1 MAWHRRIIQTVF
13 AITFS
18 LLFASLSSSLA
29 LAEHATIFVD
39 KLSRSTVCDDLP
51 APRVSCEL
59 ITRYAFSLPSDQSPI
74 PHILVIS
81 GFRGDLEVRLN
92 NRQLTSPF
100 STRTDLLIR
109 GGPPIQFPLLVEH
122 LKPGINDL
130 VVAIKSEAI
139 MGPYPGSVAIF
150 EENHGGDEYTNSLWN
165 SILLARMAD
174 GIVFALCLIAVGISM
189 VAMRPQVYLCFAI
202 VCLCW
207 LLGSMVTILPK
218 SFPASTATAL
228 NLTSFIGGMLWT
240 PLLLMIA
247 NYAVPRWLWRVC
259 FAVPAILYA
268 VTWTVGDQL
277 IVRGLTAAAL
287 LMVFLMALYALIL
300 IIRRGRSYLVSNAIW
315 LGLALF
321 VIVMGLGRISAA
333 VTVEGLFP
341 PVRSVIF
348 FLAVFAIGVALVRRF
363 LFDFVDVKAQEEQ
376 LRLAVDT
383 AGLEILKQVEANQ
396 KQQAIIVKQAER
408 QRLMGDLHDGVA
420 GHLLTISAL
429 ARPGNTA
436 PDLSEIRQIS
446 QAAIV
451 DLRLIVD
458 SLDEQARTLKDCIS
472 GFQARALQFT
482 QSAGFALHC
491 SIGADM
497 PDYPV
502 SQSVALDLVRILQEL
517 MNNAIRHSGG
527 SEIALHATGESDGLV
542 VIRVVDNG
550 TEAPAKL
557 NGKPGVGIRSMHRRA
572 ERIGGA
578 LQLLHSESGGV
589 AAELVLNPNVLD
601 VGPY

>member
-1 MAWHRRIIQTVF
+1 MAWPWRIIQTVF
-13 AITFS
+13 AIAFC

-59 ITRYAFSLPSDQSPI
+59 VTRYTFSLPNDQSPI
-74 PHILVIS
+74 PHVLVIS

-92 NRQLTSPF
+92 NRHLTSPF

-109 GGPPIQFPLLVEH
+109 GGPPVQFPLLVEQ

-130 VVAIKSEAI
+130 VVAINSEAI

-150 EENHGGDEYTNSLWN
+150 PENHGGDEYTNSLWN

-207 LLGSMVTILPK
+207 LLGSIVTILPK
-218 SFPASTATAL
+218 SFPASIATAL

-396 KQQAIIVKQAER
+396 KQQSIIVKQAER
-408 QRLMGDLHDGVA
+408 QRRMGDLHDGVA

-472 GFQARALQFT
+472 GFQARAGQFT
-482 QSAGFALHC
+482 QSAGVMFHC
-491 SIGADM
+491 SIDAEM

-517 MNNAIRHSGG
+517 INNAIRHSGG
-527 SEIALHATGESDGLV
+527 SEIALRATSESDGLV

-550 TEAPAKL
+550 TEAPASL

-572 ERIGGA
+572 ERIGGE
-578 LQLLHSESGGV
+578 LRFLHSESGGV

>member
-1 MAWHRRIIQTVF
+1 MAWPRRILRAVL
-13 AITFS
+13 TFPIC
-18 LLFASLSSSLA
+18 LLLGTLSSSPV

-39 KLSRSTVCDDLP
+39 KLSRSTVCDELP

-59 ITRYAFSLPSDQSPI
+59 ITRYTFTLPSDEAPA

-92 NRQLTSPF
+92 NRQLTAPF
-100 STRTDLLIR
+100 STRTDQLIR
-109 GGPPIQFPLLVEH
+109 GGPPIQIPLLAEQ
-122 LKPGINDL
+122 LKSGFNDL
-130 VVAIKSEAI
+130 VVAINSEAV
-139 MGPYPGSVAIF
+139 MGPYPGTVAIF
-150 EENHGGDEYTNSLWN
+150 AENHGGDEYTHSLWN

-189 VAMRPQVYLCFAI
+189 VAKRPHVYLCFAV

-207 LLGSMVTILPK
+207 LMGSLVTILPK
-218 SFPASTATAL
+218 SFPTSIATAL
-228 NLTSFIGGMLWT
+228 NLTSLIGGMLWT

-247 NYAVPRWLWRVC
+247 NYAVPRWLWGVC
-259 FAVPAILYA
+259 FTVPALLYA

-277 IVRGLTAAAL
+277 IVRGVTAAAL
-287 LMVFLMALYALIL
+287 LLVFLMALYALIL

-315 LGLALF
+315 LSLALF
-321 VIVMGLGRISAA
+321 VIVMGLSRISSA

-341 PVRSVIF
+341 PVRSVVF
-348 FLAVFAIGVALVRRF
+348 FLAVIAIGVALVRRF
-363 LFDFVDVKAQEEQ
+363 LSDFVDAKAQEEK
-376 LRLAVDT
+376 LRFAVD
-383 AGLEILKQVEANQ
+383 AAELEILKQVEANQ
-396 KQQAIIVKQAER
+396 KQQSIIVKQAER

-482 QSAGFALHC
+482 QSAGFAFHC
-491 SIGADM
+491 GIDAGM

-517 MNNAIRHSGG
+517 INNAIRHSGG
-527 SEIALHATGESDGLV
+527 SEIALRVVAESEGTV

-550 TEAPAKL
+550 TEAPANL
-557 NGKPGVGIRSMHRRA
+557 NGKPGVGVRSMHRRA
-572 ERIGGA
+572 ERIGGELRL
-578 LQLLHSESGGV
+578 LQSESGGV
-589 AAELVLNPNVLD
+589 LAELVLNPSVLD